1 MSSTAPHPLTLRQL
15 QYVVAVADTGSFRRA
30 AERCRVAQPSLSTQV
45 AELERALGV
54 RLFERDRR
62 HVLTTAAGEALLP
75 RARQL
80 LVAADDLVGLAA
92 RFADPLAG
100 TLRIGVI
107 PTISPYLL
115 PEVAPALKRALPRLE
130 LVWSED
136 KTAALAA
143 RLAAGELDAALVAM
157 EPELGDFEHAL
168 IGRDAFVV
176 AVGAEHPLAR
186 SSRPIAADELRGEL
200 RGEELLLLAEGH
212 CLRDQALSVCGRGRR
227 KESPFGATSLATLTQ
242 MVAAGRGVTLLP
254 ELALPTEN
262 RRGQLTLRRFK
273 QPAPGRTLALLWRR
287 GSAVAAAARAVADT
301 IRGRYRQ
308 LSDAASSGRP
318 STRRS

>member
-1 MSSTAPHPLTLRQL
+1 MASWAPHPLTLRQL
-15 QYVVAVADTGSFRRA
+15 QYVVAVAETGSFRRA

-45 AELERALGV
+45 AEVERALGV

-62 HVLTTAAGEALLP
+62 RVMVTAAGEALLP
-75 RARQL
+75 HARKL
-80 LVAADDLVGLAA
+80 LVDAGDLVAAAA

-107 PTISPYLL
+107 PTVSPYLL
-115 PEVAPALKRALPRLE
+115 PEIAPALRRAWPRLS

-143 RLAAGELDAALVAM
+143 RLHAGELDAALVAL
-157 EPELGDFEHAL
+157 EAELGDVEHAV
-168 IGRDAFVV
+168 IGRDRFLV

-186 SSRPIAADELRGEL
+186 SQRPIDADAL

-212 CLRDQALSVCGRGRR
+212 CLRDQALSACGRGRR
-227 KESPFGATSLATLTQ
+227 RESPFGATSLATLTQ

-254 ELALPTEN
+254 ELAVATEN
-262 RRGQLTLRRFK
+262 RRGQLTVRRFK
-273 QPAPGRTLALLWRR
+273 KPAPGRTLALVWRR
-287 GSAVAAAARAVADT
+287 GSAVATAARAVAET
-301 IRGRYRQ
+301 IRGVYQRI
-308 LSDAASSGRP
+308 S
-318 STRRS
+318 

>member
-1 MSSTAPHPLTLRQL
+1 MSSMAPHPVTLRQL
-15 QYVVAVADTGSFRRA
+15 QYVVAVADSGSFRRA

-62 HVLTTAAGEALLP
+62 HVLVTAAGEALLP
-75 RARQL
+75 QARKL

-100 TLRIGVI
+100 TLRVGVI
-107 PTISPYLL
+107 PTVSPYLL
-115 PEVAPALKRALPRLE
+115 PEVAPSLRRALPQLE

-136 KTAALAA
+136 KTAALVA

-157 EPELGDFEHAL
+157 EPGLGDLEHAL

-186 SSRPIAADELRGEL
+186 SSKPIAADELRGQ
-200 RGEELLLLAEGH
+200 ELLLLEEGH

-273 QPAPGRTLALLWRR
+273 QPAPGRTLALAWRR

-301 IRGRYRQ
+301 LRARYRQ